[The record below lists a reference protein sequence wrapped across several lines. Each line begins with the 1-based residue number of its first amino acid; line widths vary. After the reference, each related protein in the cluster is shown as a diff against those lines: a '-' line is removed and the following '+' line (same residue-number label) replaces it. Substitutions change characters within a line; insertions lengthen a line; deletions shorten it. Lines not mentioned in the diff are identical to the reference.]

1 MHVHG
6 NGASQ
11 LWRPDIYSTG
21 HFVGVRGKGELLV
34 SLRTEQPEELRPP
47 RPRLGARRPDLQ
59 IQAETS
65 PASCTPKANPA
76 LAVWIP
82 AINLLI

>member
-47 RPRLGARRPDLQ
+47 APDWALGDLTCRYKQ
-59 IQAETS
+59 R
-65 PASCTPKANPA
+65 PA
-76 LAVWIP
+76 LRP
-82 AINLLI
+82 ALRRLTPLWLCGFQPLIS